1 MKLILVLC
9 LTGSLSLVSSGDL
22 LVFPGMMVNRSC
34 DVENKVNAG
43 KCIRYNDCTSE
54 TKELC
59 DFFNEVA
66 YVCCENSSI
75 KRDII
80 ELRSS
85 RTRETG
91 RKCIVY

>member
-22 LVFPGMMVNRSC
+22 LVFPGMMVNRTC
-34 DVENKVNAG
+34 DVEYKVNAG
-43 KCIRYNDCTSE
+43 KCIPYNDCASK

-59 DFFNEVA
+59 DLFNEVA
-66 YVCCENSSI
+66 YVCCENNSI
-75 KRDII
+75 KRHII

-91 RKCIVY
+91 